1 MILLRI
7 QKMRTEKVS
16 VGFGNRD
23 VLAARHTQNNSGGV
37 WGMEVRFERA
47 ERQKGL
53 QHKDI

>member
-1 MILLRI
+1 
-7 QKMRTEKVS
+7 MRTEKVS